1 VTEAGNENATATTA
15 NPADQGGGQSRIA
28 AWQRFAAFLCFGMAV
43 GAPAAQSLTALR
55 FLPGSSVV
63 EGMFALPIFVIGI
76 VGLARIALA
85 PFVDAFDPPILKGL
99 GRRRGWT
106 ALLTA
111 LLLALSVPILV
122 MAPAGNPIGAP
133 IRPVDVVLMLAT
145 VLVAGALLATVDGL
159 RSVQPGRRWQGALA
173 TAQYLG
179 TIVPAALLP
188 VILRQ
193 PDSLTISIFLCA
205 FITAAWL
212 GLWLLPGR
220 EAPSPKLFQRPELEG
235 LLRGEQNLSR
245 GGKAVTAW
253 LYGTFICPV
262 ADFFRRFG
270 GLAWSI
276 LAVLVLGDL
285 ATNLDTSQILQSNAG
300 QLTSAHVT
308 RIGAIRNVAQFGGTI
323 VAAWLIWRV
332 GAARGLAATFVLAG
346 AAALSGLGAIAAAPS
361 IPWFMIALAIGA
373 VAQGAILI
381 GFVAFIARVTTP
393 AFAAWQF
400 SLLWLAGLPNSAI
413 TVLRNTSNQMVG
425 VNGTYLVFLVLLAA
439 AIALTLWVGRRLDD
453 SVDQG

>member
-1 VTEAGNENATATTA
+1 VTEAGETVLGEGERRA
-15 NPADQGGGQSRIA
+15 A
-28 AWQRFAAFLCFGMAV
+28 AWQRIAAFLCFGMAV
-43 GAPAAQSLTALR
+43 GAPAAQSLDALR
-55 FLPGSSVV
+55 FLAGSSVV
-63 EGMFALPIFVIGI
+63 EDMLALPVFVIGI
-76 VGLARIALA
+76 IGLARVVLA
-85 PFVDAFDPPILKGL
+85 PFVDAFDPPILKRL

-106 ALLTA
+106 ALLTG

-122 MAPAGNPIGAP
+122 MALAGNPVGAP
-133 IRPVDVVLMLAT
+133 TRPLDIALMLAA
-145 VLVAGALLATVDGL
+145 VLVAGALLATIDGL
-159 RSVQPGRRWQGALA
+159 RSSQPGRRRQGALA

-193 PDSLTISIFLCA
+193 PDSVTISIVLCV

-220 EAPSPKLFQRPELEG
+220 EAPSPKLFQRPELDG

-253 LYGTFICPV
+253 LYGTFICPI

-270 GLAWSI
+270 GLAWAI

-300 QLTSAHVT
+300 QLNSAHVT
-308 RIGAIRNVAQFGGTI
+308 WIGAIRSVAQFGGAI
-323 VAAWLIWRV
+323 AAAWLIWRF

-361 IPWFMIALAIGA
+361 IPWFMTALAIGA

-413 TVLRNTSNQMVG
+413 AALRDASNKMLG

-439 AIALTLWVGRRLDD
+439 AIALTLWLARRLDNELD
-453 SVDQG
+453 EG

>member
-1 VTEAGNENATATTA
+1 MAEPGNDRAPSTAAESAG
-15 NPADQGGGQSRIA
+15 QGGGQSRIA

-43 GAPAAQSLTALR
+43 GAPAAQSLNALR
-55 FLPGSSVV
+55 FLPGSNVV
-63 EGMFALPIFVIGI
+63 EGLIALPVFVIGI
-76 VGLARIALA
+76 VGLARIVLA

-111 LLLALSVPILV
+111 LLLALSAPILV

-133 IRPVDVVLMLAT
+133 TGPVDIALMLAA

-193 PDSLTISIFLCA
+193 PDSLTISIFLCV

-245 GGKAVTAW
+245 GGKAITAW
-253 LYGTFICPV
+253 LYGMFICPI

-270 GLAWSI
+270 RLAWAI
-276 LAVLVLGDL
+276 LAVLLLGDL
-285 ATNLDTSQILQSNAG
+285 ATNLDTSQILQSNAVY
-300 QLTSAHVT
+300 LTSAHVT
-308 RIGAIRNVAQFGGTI
+308 RIGAIRSVAQFGGTI

-361 IPWFMIALAIGA
+361 IPWFMTALAIGA
-373 VAQGAILI
+373 LAQGAILI

-400 SLLWLAGLPNSAI
+400 SLLWLAGLPNSVIAE
-413 TVLRNTSNQMVG
+413 LRDASNQMLS

-439 AIALTLWVGRRLDD
+439 AIALTWRVAQRLDD
-453 SVDQG
+453 ALDQG